1 MEKWYT
7 CRNDRAFKTLFF
19 NEKNKKLLKL
29 LLEHI
34 LKVEIYEIT
43 ILNNEKA
50 RDNIKTKGMR
60 TDLSLNTNIGYIN
73 VEVNS
78 NPEEYV
84 HPRNFSYLS
93 DAYSHAISI
102 SETYNEEIQYIQIN
116 FSYGLMLTENHHM
129 KKEPIDKEAIRVYK
143 VQDNKGK
150 EFIKN
155 FTIYEINM
163 DYYLNLWYN
172 KNTKELEKEKIIVM
186 LGLDKESLEELS
198 SDDKIVGEYMEEM
211 NKINE
216 DPKFREYISYEED
229 QRKIQ
234 NTLLEKAERQGLE
247 KGINSEK
254 IEIAKNS
261 LENNIDI
268 DTIVKITGLKKEEV
282 EKLK

>member
-1 MEKWYT
+1 
-7 CRNDRAFKTLFF
+7 
-19 NEKNKKLLKL
+19 
-29 LLEHI
+29 
-34 LKVEIYEIT
+34 
-43 ILNNEKA
+43 
-50 RDNIKTKGMR
+50 
-60 TDLSLNTNIGYIN
+60 
-73 VEVNS
+73 
-78 NPEEYV
+78 
-84 HPRNFSYLS
+84 
-93 DAYSHAISI
+93 
-102 SETYNEEIQYIQIN
+102 
-116 FSYGLMLTENHHM
+116 
-129 KKEPIDKEAIRVYK
+129 
-143 VQDNKGK
+143 
-150 EFIKN
+150 
-155 FTIYEINM
+155 M

-216 DPKFREYISYEED
+216 DSKFREYISYEED

-247 KGINSEK
+247 KGINSRN

-268 DTIVKITGLKKEEV
+268 DTIVKITGLTKEEV